1 MSGTDTRDM
10 VRLMAVA
17 REAVART
24 GRGVTCGSLAAR
36 LKWSLPRVRAARAQ
50 LLADG
55 VLIAWERAKATRGDD
70 AHPGGSGG
78 SGGVLSVVPHDAEV
92 LVRLE
97 DVRRAV
103 AVETANHDAVGKVV
117 AMVAALTQER
127 SVR

>member
-1 MSGTDTRDM
+1 MSGATDTRDM

-36 LKWSLPRVRAARAQ
+36 LKWPLVRVRAARAQ

-55 VLIAWERAKATRGDD
+55 LLIAWERAKATRGDD
-70 AHPGGSGG
+70 GLVGS
-78 SGGVLSVVPHDAEV
+78 GVLSVVPHDARV

-97 DVRRAV
+97 DVRAAV
-103 AVETANHDAVGKVV
+103 AVETANSDK
-117 AMVAALTQER
+117 VAAVVRRIAELSER
-127 SVR
+127 SVGR